1 MELLLEGVKGH
12 NRTKECVNMH
22 YLIVILALATLCLA
36 ASFRCQPAGLHVKSR
51 VDAPSWGLSGT
62 WRRTRLQGSGL
73 DSGEPLELCEENAVL
88 VVEEMRKELG
98 TIFGYDPKSREVGI
112 TGEIEFVECDGPSF
126 SVSLSGRFWHA
137 TDTVMMRVES
147 YVKNRIPEVMEVTL
161 DMSKSNIQDDN
172 RLNTDGGKRL
182 F

>member
-1 MELLLEGVKGH
+1 MQQVLFVVLVLS
-12 NRTKECVNMH
+12 
-22 YLIVILALATLCLA
+22 LALSE
-36 ASFRCQPAGLHVKSR
+36 SFVITTNRRA
-51 VDAPSWGLSGT
+51 DARGRISPRW
-62 WRRTRLQGSGL
+62 GSGL
-73 DSGEPLELCEENAVL
+73 DSGEPLELCEENAILIVD
-88 VVEEMRKELG
+88 EMRRELG
-98 TIFGYDPKSREVGI
+98 TIFGYDEKSREAGI
-112 TGEIEFVECDGPSF
+112 TGEIEFVECDGPGF

>member
-1 MELLLEGVKGH
+1 MATGSLLL
-12 NRTKECVNMH
+12 TC
-22 YLIVILALATLCLA
+22 
-36 ASFRCQPAGLHVKSR
+36 SFRFRPAAGLHQVK
-51 VDAPSWGLSGT
+51 GSGEGSGGIST
-62 WRRTRLQGSGL
+62 SCRRTRLQGSGL
-73 DSGEPLELCEENAVL
+73 DSGEPLELCEENAIL
-88 VVEEMRKELG
+88 VVDEMRRELG

-112 TGEIEFVECDGPSF
+112 TGEIEFVECDGPGF

-161 DMSKSNIQDDN
+161 DMSKSTIQDDN